1 MPLELQSSN
10 QLQRMVRTMVS
21 FKRLTVD
28 WLVYLFSLHLTGM
41 VLETHDLRDSVYLGS
56 NFSVMQNKNKEV
68 VVLYFCFS

>member
-28 WLVYLFSLHLTGM
+28 WLVYLFSLRLTGM

-56 NFSVMQNKNKEV
+56 NFLVMQNKNKEV